1 MLSCMLCAVPA
12 ASVMLLNSL
21 SFATTGPQMKCGKKV
36 KMWNFVKFVVNAENS
51 DSDMLRVWLDKIV
64 FAYVCAI
71 RCRVQ
76 VRHSAF

>member
-1 MLSCMLCAVPA
+1 MLCAVPA

-21 SFATTGPQMKCGKKV
+21 SFAATGPQMKCGKNM
-36 KMWNFVKFVVNAENS
+36 KMWHFVNIVVNAENS
-51 DSDMLRVWLDKIV
+51 DSDVLRVWLDKIV

-76 VRHSAF
+76 VRRSAF